1 MRLLKNCK
9 ILQEDFSE
17 KEATVLLKDDK
28 AKLCSEIPSYT
39 QVLDLKG
46 ALVINGVCDIHVH
59 GCSGYSF
66 ITENPEELTKLSE
79 SLRKHGTAYF
89 LATYVVLPPERIK
102 RCLKILRE
110 TRIEGLIGA
119 YIEGPFINPE
129 KSGGMKEKYIYAWD
143 KKNFKN
149 LIEQFADIIKL
160 VVVAP
165 ELEEAEYV
173 IDVLRKN
180 EIAIAFGHTKADFEV
195 VMKYVESETVSL
207 FTHLY
212 NAMGSFHHRKP
223 GVVAAALL
231 SNVPCEIIP
240 QKDHLHPAAIKLAFK
255 VKGKEKIIPI
265 SDGTLLSGKGPE
277 EAKFSGVVVRKRN
290 GACISKEGKL
300 FGSAITLIEGLKY
313 LVELGIYKNLKE
325 AVIYNLKNTSKLLNK
340 KLTFTPEL
348 PLIAVYE
355 QDFEVLF

>member
-9 ILQEDFSE
+9 ILQKNFSE
-17 KEATVLLKDDK
+17 KSATILIRDSRAELCDEA
-28 AKLCSEIPSYT
+28 PSCT

-46 ALVINGVCDIHVH
+46 ALVINGVCDIHIH

-66 ITENPEELTKLSE
+66 ITENPEELTKLAE
-79 SLRKHGTAYF
+79 SLRKQGTAYF
-89 LATYVVLPPERIK
+89 LATYVVLPPERMQ
-102 RCLKILRE
+102 RYLKILRE
-110 TRIEGLIGA
+110 THIEGLIGA
-119 YIEGPFINPE
+119 YIEGPFINPK
-129 KSGGMKEKYIYAWD
+129 KSGGMKEKYIYTWD
-143 KKNFKN
+143 KKRFKN
-149 LIEQFADIIKL
+149 LIEQFADTIKL

-180 EIAIAFGHTKADFEV
+180 GIAIAFGHTEADFEV
-195 VMKYVESETVSL
+195 VMKYAESETISL

-212 NAMGSFHHRKP
+212 NAMGTFHHRKP

-240 QKDHLHPAAIKLAFK
+240 QRDHIHPAATKLAFK
-255 VKGKEKIIPI
+255 VKGKERMIPI
-265 SDGTLLSGKGPE
+265 SDGTLLSGEGPK
-277 EAKFSGVVVRKRN
+277 EAKFSGIVVRKRN
-290 GACISKEGKL
+290 GACISEEGKL